1 MGIFSK
7 FKKKKIGLALGG
19 GSAKG
24 VAHVGVLKV
33 LEENNLKVDM
43 VSGTSIGSLVGA
55 FYCSGMSAEEMTKE
69 MFSIDITKFFE
80 LNLPRH
86 GFIKGNKI
94 ETYIREKLPIKRF
107 EDLKIPLFI
116 TASDLTTGDLIV
128 FNKGDIAKAIRASI
142 SIPGVFNPVENNGR
156 ILVDGG
162 IVDPLPTQI
171 LKENKADKII
181 AVNLIDL
188 GEEKIIYEKSIIAEP
203 TTKLPRILPVLFKG
217 IQMNYKIAT
226 QALIKTNPADILI
239 SPDLKNIGYQDFHKA
254 KQALESGEQAARKS
268 ISEIKAL

>member
-7 FKKKKIGLALGG
+7 FRKKKIGLALGG

-24 VAHVGVLKV
+24 IAHVGVLKV
-33 LEENNLKVDM
+33 LEEKDIKISM

-55 FYCSGMSAEEMTKE
+55 FYCAGMNTEQMTKE
-69 MFSIDITKFFE
+69 MFDINITKFFE
-80 LNLPRH
+80 LNLPKH

-94 ETYIREKLPIKRF
+94 EDYIRSKLPIKRF

-116 TASDLTTGDLIV
+116 TATDLTTGDLIV

-162 IVDPLPTQI
+162 VVNPLPTDI
-171 LKENKADKII
+171 LKQNKADKII
-181 AVNLIDL
+181 AVNLTDMTK
-188 GEEKIIYEKSIIAEP
+188 GKTIYEKSNIEES
-203 TTKLPRILPVLFKG
+203 TTKLPKIISILFKSL
-217 IQMNYKIAT
+217 QMNYKVAT
-226 QALIKTNPADILI
+226 QALVKTSPPDLMI
-239 SPDLKNIGYQDFHKA
+239 SPDLKKIGIQDFHKA
-254 KQALESGEQAARKS
+254 KQALELGEQAARDCVK
-268 ISEIKAL
+268 EIKEL